1 MKRHRM
7 QELEHAGSEVQFA
20 GCGECG
26 KATPRLLCI
35 ILLLSR
41 QTAITEQRLCSCHR
55 PGICL
60 HAAAAVYGRIVSV
73 SEVCD
78 RHWGHHRLT
87 GQLSV
92 LLTHQLQLKCL
103 TSRKKNEYRC
113 NNKRTWYAQF
123 IQMFNSF
130 GI

>member
-1 MKRHRM
+1 M

-41 QTAITEQRLCSCHR
+41 QTAITEQRLCSCRR
-55 PGICL
+55 PGICP

-103 TSRKKNEYRC
+103 TSRKK
-113 NNKRTWYAQF
+113 
-123 IQMFNSF
+123 
-130 GI
+130 